1 MGPFA
6 KLEEDARDPCDYL
19 DGHRWILHYVGA
31 EPLFLDLLPRRC
43 MPLAEQLLG
52 PCVQPTPGEE
62 GEVRWRGFQTPTTR
76 ASP

>member
-6 KLEEDARDPCDYL
+6 NLEGDARDPCDYL

-52 PCVQPTPGEE
+52 PCVQPAPGEE